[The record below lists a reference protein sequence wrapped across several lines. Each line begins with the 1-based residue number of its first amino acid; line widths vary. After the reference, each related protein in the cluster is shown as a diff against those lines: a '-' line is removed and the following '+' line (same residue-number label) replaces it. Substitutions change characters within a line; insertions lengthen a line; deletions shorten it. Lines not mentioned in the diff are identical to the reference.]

1 MIVKKGESSIVH
13 SVQNIRFK
21 GYKVF
26 SNEKYSEIKNLS
38 CVNVIIGKNNSG
50 KTSLLDIMET
60 VFDCKSKLRVG
71 TDVEEI
77 QIDLPFDNG
86 MINSVF
92 SGLSGIGRWN
102 KTNLTAYTKDKVFP
116 FNLKIGDKVEIVDKS
131 LSDLGGHINGAN
143 NAISSRKSNYMFRK
157 ITAERNIYPES
168 ESELKL
174 NSDGVGASNLIATF
188 LNDSNFDESIIE
200 ENFLN
205 ALNVIMKP
213 DAEFESIRVQQ
224 VLYNKQKLWEVF
236 LQEKGL
242 KRVPLSRTGSGLKT
256 VVLVLLNLLVV
267 PHLDEYKGKNIVY
280 GFEELENNL
289 HPALQRRLF
298 EYIYDYIEDNGDI
311 LFLTTHSHV
320 AINAFY
326 DKDKATIYHVI
337 KDRVNAQIKSIE
349 SYMDKA
355 AILDD
360 LDVKASDIFQSNG
373 IIWVEG
379 PSDRVYIKR
388 WLELFTPNEYEESKN
403 YQFLYYGGRL
413 LSQYSAK
420 EETDLINII
429 TTNRNAI
436 IVMDSD
442 KKYRSQKINDTK
454 KRIID
459 EFEDLGMTYWVT
471 KGKEIE
477 NYLPKQALE
486 TMLNISIKN
495 ACKQYQ
501 LFPNYVEKYY
511 KNFSNKK
518 VPFANE
524 IKEFITKED
533 SEQILDLKK
542 QIENLYKQI
551 QLWNQ

>member
-1 MIVKKGESSIVH
+1 MHSI
-13 SVQNIRFK
+13 QNIRFK

-26 SNEKYSEIKNLS
+26 SSENYTEIENLS

-50 KTSLLDIMET
+50 KTSLLDIMES
-60 VFDCKSKLRVG
+60 VFDAKSRLRVG
-71 TDVEEI
+71 IDVEEM
-77 QIDLPFDNG
+77 QIDLPFDDG
-86 MINSVF
+86 MINAIF
-92 SGLSGIGRWN
+92 SSFSGIGNWN
-102 KTNLTAYTKDKVFP
+102 KSNLKEYTNDKVFP
-116 FNLKIGDKVEIVDKS
+116 FKLKIGDKVEIIDKS
-131 LSDLGGHINGAN
+131 FGSLGGHINSAN
-143 NAISSRKSNYMFRK
+143 NAVSSRKSKYMFRK

-168 ESELKL
+168 EGELML
-174 NSDGVGASNLIATF
+174 DSDGVGASNLIATF

-200 ENFLN
+200 EKFLN
-205 ALNVIMKP
+205 ALNAIMKP
-213 DAEFESIRVQQ
+213 EAEFESIRVQQ

-236 LQEKGL
+236 LQEKGS
-242 KRVPLSRTGSGLKT
+242 KRVPLSKTGSGLKT
-256 VVLVLLNLLVV
+256 IVLVLLNLLVV
-267 PHLDEYKGKNIVY
+267 PYLNEYEGKNIVY

-298 EYIYDYIEDNGDI
+298 EYIYDYINSKGGI

-320 AINAFY
+320 AINAFF
-326 DKDKATIYHVI
+326 DKEKATIYHVV
-337 KDRVNAQIKSIE
+337 KESGTAQIKSIE

-379 PSDRVYIKR
+379 PSDRIYIKR
-388 WLELFTPNEYEESKN
+388 WLELFTPNEYEEGKN
-403 YQFLYYGGRL
+403 YQFLYYGGKL

-420 EETDLINII
+420 EETDLISII
-429 TTNRNAI
+429 TTNRNAT

-442 KKYRSQKINDTK
+442 KKYRSDKINETK
-454 KRIID
+454 KRIME
-459 EFEDLGMTYWVT
+459 EFDNLGMTYWVT

-486 TMLNISIKN
+486 NMLNVSIKN
-495 ACKQYQ
+495 GCKQYQ
-501 LFPNYVEKYY
+501 LFPNYVERYY
-511 KNFSNKK
+511 KNFSHKK

-524 IKEFITKED
+524 IKEFIAKED

-542 QIENLYKQI
+542 QIDILYKQI
-551 QLWNQ
+551 QIWNQ